1 MTHLRIRN
9 HCQGGMTLVDNAFID
24 QYMPEANGEYVKV
37 YLFLLRCGAH
47 GSDLTIAAIA
57 DRMECTERDVVRAL
71 KYWEKAGLL
80 TLEYDDRKHISG
92 ILIARLSQSH
102 VRYDDEG
109 YDYESG
115 VIPDQNPSVSDMRS
129 YKSRKEFAELTYVA
143 ECYLGKPLSKTE
155 SDMLSYFLDDLAF
168 PIDLIEYL
176 IEYSVEGGH
185 KSFRYMKAIAKSWA
199 EKGITT
205 VDEARADADQH
216 TAFAGQCSR
225 IMKAYGITG
234 RLAGDAE
241 RKYMDKWLVEYALP
255 MDVILEAVGRT
266 LDSTHKPGFAHTN
279 RILTDWHERGIKS
292 IDDVERLDPRRSGMS
307 AGSDARRTKRF
318 NNAPPRSYDMNELEK
333 QLLKS
338 N

>member
-241 RKYMDKWLVEYALP
+241 RKYMD
-255 MDVILEAVGRT
+255 EAMTRLRNTYNDGC
-266 LDSTHKPGFAHTN
+266 DPGGGGTHA
-279 RILTDWHERGIKS
+279 
-292 IDDVERLDPRRSGMS
+292 RLDAQ
-307 AGSDARRTKRF
+307 AGIRPHEQDPHRLARARH
-318 NNAPPRSYDMNELEK
+318 
-333 QLLKS
+333 
-338 N
+338 